1 MIITFCI
8 LQEETCTDPEETECE
23 NACFFSQ
30 DSDGQQYRG
39 CTEADDSMAV
49 AFAELDDNDKK
60 CITYKNVDDE
70 SIQVCVCNYDRC
82 NENMDNSTN
91 NYILPGLGKALK
103 CSKCHDHN
111 NVGC

>member
-1 MIITFCI
+1 MRITLSI
-8 LQEETCTDPEETECE
+8 LQDETCTNPEETECKD
-23 NACFFSQ
+23 ACVFSQ

-39 CTEADDSMAV
+39 CTQADDSIAV
-49 AFAELDDNDKK
+49 AFAELDNEKK
-60 CITYKNVDDE
+60 CITYKNFDDE

-91 NYILPGLGKALK
+91 NHILTGLGKDLK